1 MLETLISSRTRIKL
15 LLRLFL
21 NPGTTAYLRGLADE
35 FDESTNSIRVELNR
49 FEDAGMILSESR
61 GNKKM
66 YKAND
71 RHPLFGDLRS
81 ILMKYIGIDR
91 VIEVVIDRMGNVER
105 LYLTGDYAKG
115 KDSGIIDLVLV
126 GDIDKEYLVKMVSK
140 AEKLIDRKVRFL
152 TYDSKEWNSYQHS
165 MNGAG
170 KEKYLLLWE
179 NK

>member
-1 MLETLISSRTRIKL
+1 
-15 LLRLFL
+15 
-21 NPGTTAYLRGLADE
+21 
-35 FDESTNSIRVELNR
+35 
-49 FEDAGMILSESR
+49 
-61 GNKKM
+61 M

-71 RHPLFGDLRS
+71 KHPLFGDLRN

-91 VIEVVIDRMGNVER
+91 VIEVVIDRMGKVDK

-126 GDIDKEYLVKMVSK
+126 GDIDKEYVVKMVAK

-152 TYDSKEWNSYQHS
+152 TYETEEWISYQHS